1 MTIQEFVTEELQVP
15 VTIAGNGL
23 IVEAIEIVFD
33 EHSHKFYPRLSAITG
48 KTTRQL
54 EKLLRGA
61 KNKSISYM
69 TEDLKQ
75 VIFGEDNPTVTEYI
89 VKATQ
94 YYRRRYHENQEE
106 R

>member
-15 VTIAGNGL
+15 VTIAGNEL

-48 KTTRQL
+48 KTARQL
-54 EKLLRGA
+54 EKLLRDA
-61 KNKSISYM
+61 KNKSLSYM
-69 TEDLKQ
+69 TKDLKRA
-75 VIFGEDNPTVTEYI
+75 IFRGNNPTVTEYI

-94 YYRRRYHENQEE
+94 YYRREHNEE
-106 R
+106 